1 MIKINRKFG
10 IEIEFYG
17 ISTHE
22 VRKAMRKINVPMTAS
37 RTRRKNHWTLV
48 HDVSVQEEGHEIVSP
63 ILKGKKGLREACK
76 VAKALREAGA
86 KVDATCGLHVHID
99 ASDLNGAQMKN
110 ILLRYAKYENEI
122 EEFFPVSRKESEY
135 SRSVTRYIDDQSFL
149 WRTEPQQIA
158 IWCDHYD
165 CLSLESYMTHG
176 TIEFRHHSGTLSA
189 EKIETWVLFIQNF
202 VQVSKDLNM
211 IEENA
216 FVKSLKMLDIGRA
229 MEEKLRFAAEKFLNA
244 SNRMM
249 KVSKS
254 SLMKNLKM
262 TEEEIHDFMKLFEKV
277 FEVEVMIE
285 NRSYRVLP
293 YDHAE
298 CRLYQQSQSSAFC
311 TNLENE
317 NDTGLW
323 MDFPASLQSFY
334 QERAMEMD
342 HCYHL

>member
-17 ISTHE
+17 ISTHK
-22 VRKAMRKINVPMTAS
+22 VRKAMRKINVPMTAG
-37 RTRRKNHWTLV
+37 RTRRKDHWTLV
-48 HDVSVQEEGHEIVSP
+48 YDMSVQNEGHEIVSP

-86 KVDATCGLHVHID
+86 KVDATCGLHVHVD
-99 ASDLNGAQMKN
+99 ASDLSGAQMKN

-149 WRTEPQQIA
+149 WKTEPRQIA
-158 IWCDHYD
+158 VWCDHYD
-165 CLSLESYMTHG
+165 CLSLESYINHG

-189 EKIETWVLFIQNF
+189 EKIEAWVLFIQNF

-211 IEENA
+211 IEENPFA
-216 FVKSLKMLDIGRA
+216 KKLKKFDIGQA
-229 MEEKLRFAAEKFLNA
+229 TEEKLRFVAELFLNA
-244 SNRMM
+244 PRRLM
-249 KVSKS
+249 KVSRS
-254 SLMKNLKM
+254 SLMKKLKM
-262 TEEEIHDFMKLFEKV
+262 TEEELRDFMKLFEKA

-293 YDHAE
+293 FDHAE
-298 CRLYQQSQSSAFC
+298 CRLYQQSQSPAFS

-323 MDFPASLQSFY
+323 MNFPASLCSFY

-342 HCYHL
+342 HCYRS